1 MSVSK
6 KLNTLAIAS
15 VFATLFVAGLSQ
27 AAPHPA
33 GGRVDTMDRAGFESV
48 GEAQYTSGRV
58 APSGDRA
65 AVLEQVGNNVENGRQ
80 G

>member
-6 KLNTLAIAS
+6 KLSTLAIAS
-15 VFATLFVAGLSQ
+15 AFATLFVAGLTQ

-33 GGRVDTMDRAGFESV
+33 GGRVDTTDRAGFESI
-48 GEAQYTSGRV
+48 GETQYTSGRI
-58 APSGDRA
+58 APTGNRS
-65 AVLEQVGNNVENGRQ
+65 AVLEQVGNKVDNGRQ

>member
-33 GGRVDTMDRAGFESV
+33 GGRVDTMDRAGFEST
-48 GEAQYTSGRV
+48 GEAQYTSGRT

-65 AVLEQVGNNVENGRQ
+65 AILEQVGNKVENGRQ

>member
-6 KLNTLAIAS
+6 KLSNLAIAS
-15 VFATLFVAGLSQ
+15 VFATLFVSGLSI

-33 GGRVDTMDRAGFESV
+33 GGRIDTIDRSGFESV
-48 GEAQYTSGRV
+48 GDAKYASGRT
-58 APSGDRA
+58 APTGDRS
-65 AVLEQVGNNVENGRQ
+65 AVLEQVGNKVENGRQ